1 MVLPLRF
8 PPGMAGGLLLAYPRM
23 KKPDHSGVVIAC
35 LAACV
40 TFSPLYIP
48 APISSIW
55 ENGISGTV
63 NRFRHFGSMKY
74 IYRSWK
80 PGIGFAPT

>member
-35 LAACV
+35 LAVCV

-55 ENGISGTV
+55 ENGIYGTV
-63 NRFRHFGSMKY
+63 NRFRHFVSMKY
-74 IYRSWK
+74 IYLSWK

>member
-8 PPGMAGGLLLAYPRM
+8 PPGIAGGLLLAYPRM
-23 KKPDHSGVVIAC
+23 KMPDHSGVIIAC

-40 TFSPLYIP
+40 TFLPLYIP
-48 APISSIW
+48 APNSSIL

-63 NRFRHFGSMKY
+63 NRALYFGSMKY
-74 IYRSWK
+74 IYRN
-80 PGIGFAPT
+80 

>member
-40 TFSPLYIP
+40 TFSP
-48 APISSIW
+48 
-55 ENGISGTV
+55 
-63 NRFRHFGSMKY
+63 
-74 IYRSWK
+74 
-80 PGIGFAPT
+80 